1 MPFKGAFQSTWLG
14 YTIRL
19 VSGTKLLAYP
29 DELHVPERYTR
40 EGIEKRK
47 ARREAQIRRAAAHI
61 SEGVEEDHEHV
72 HRAINETGWEEALG
86 EKVRVKVKKHKH
98 NREEHAHVDPTTGEE
113 HVVRPGEQGRQQSSQ
128 GAATH
133 EGSGAS
139 GQAEEQTARDM
150 SEAERGDAG
159 TGDAARPSL
168 SPTDSE
174 ETVVDV
180 PVRSGAP
187 YGARANIEKALKAV
201 ERAEHGEPN
210 PNLVSW
216 LGPDD
221 PENP

>member
-19 VSGTKLLAYP
+19 VSGNKILPYP
-29 DELHVPERYTR
+29 DEKHVPERYTP

-47 ARREAQIRRAAAHI
+47 KRREAQIHRAAAHI
-61 SEGVEEDHEHV
+61 SEGLHEEQEEV

-86 EKVRVKVKKHKH
+86 EKVRVKVKRNQHK
-98 NREEHAHVDPTTGEE
+98 REEHTHLD
-113 HVVRPGEQGRQQSSQ
+113 EQGQERAVQP
-128 GAATH
+128 
-133 EGSGAS
+133 GSA
-139 GQAEEQTARDM
+139 
-150 SEAERGDAG
+150 SEAERGQAG
-159 TGDAARPSL
+159 GTRPAVSR
-168 SPTDSE
+168 SDSE

-201 ERAEHGEPN
+201 EKAEHGERD

>member
-19 VSGTKLLAYP
+19 VSGNKLLPYP
-29 DELHVPERYTR
+29 DEVHVPERYTR

-47 ARREAQIRRAAAHI
+47 ARREAQIKRAAAHI

-86 EKVRVKVKKHKH
+86 EKVRVKVKKGKH
-98 NREEHAHVDPTTGEE
+98 NREEHAHVDPHTGEE
-113 HVVRPGEQGRQQSSQ
+113 HVVRPGEESAR
-128 GAATH
+128 
-133 EGSGAS
+133 GSGTS
-139 GQAEEQTARDM
+139 GGDRAEGQTARDM
-150 SEAERGDAG
+150 SEAERGGAAA
-159 TGDAARPSL
+159 TEAARPSL